1 MTNSRLPSPNRMA
14 LLMRN
19 EIALNT
25 KTIATV
31 IGAIFGLLLL
41 INVASVG
48 SSGRWDF
55 HLVFFPLVLLIGG
68 HVITSMSFRELHD
81 KQKGYTFLT
90 LPASQGEKYLS
101 KLLITSIGYTVAT
114 VLIYLV
120 FSLLA
125 AGITELFFNRSHG
138 IFNPFHHLMWRT
150 IGIYIATHSVT
161 FFSAVF
167 FKRLHLLNE
176 ILWLNILGI
185 GLGII
190 AVLLTKLVFW
200 SWFPGFFV
208 SMNFDHINIV
218 DPAKQTAFMSFF
230 QGLLRFTEILFY
242 YIAPV
247 FFWITGYFRL
257 RETEV

>member
-1 MTNSRLPSPNRMA
+1 MT

-31 IGAIFGLLLL
+31 IGAVFGLLLL
-41 INVASVG
+41 VNVASVR
-48 SSGRWDF
+48 SSGEWEF

-68 HVITSMSFRELHD
+68 HIITSMSFRELHN

-101 KLLITSIGYTVAT
+101 KLFITSIGYTAAV
-114 VLIYLV
+114 VCLYLI

-125 AGITELFFNRSHG
+125 TGITELFFNRSHG
-138 IFNPFHHLMWRT
+138 VFNPFHHLMWRT

-161 FFSAVF
+161 FFCAVF
-167 FKRLHLLNE
+167 FKRLQLLNE
-176 ILWLNILGI
+176 VLWLNILGI
-185 GLGII
+185 GFGVI
-190 AVLLTKLVFW
+190 AVLLAKLVFW
-200 SWFPGFFV
+200 NWFPGFFT
-208 SMNFDHINIV
+208 SINFDHINIV
-218 DPAKQTAFMSFF
+218 DPAKQDALMSFF